1 MRRSAYLLK
10 LATCMMLVAFPVVL
24 FAADPGPAAMLY
36 AHGTTML
43 NGTSVPRSIALFAGD
58 FVQTNADSVANINA
72 TGSTVLIMNSSFV
85 QYEENGVKLE
95 HGAVKVS
102 TSKKLATHVGDVTV
116 SPANG
121 VWTEFEVRD
130 LDGKVQILA
139 QKGDV
144 TVSDSKGTATLAEG
158 QQTSRDETQEQESRR
173 DRRRGGGAIPAATG
187 GALDS
192 PVAIGIATGVATGL
206 GVWAIVQGDEPASPS
221 N

>member
-1 MRRSAYLLK
+1 MTRSAYLLK
-10 LATCMMLVAFPVVL
+10 VVAGILLIAFPVVL

-43 NGTSVPRSIALFAGD
+43 NGTSVPRSIALFTGD
-58 FVQTNADSVANINA
+58 FVQTNADSVANINS

-85 QYEENGVKLE
+85 QYEDNGVKLE
-95 HGAVKVS
+95 HGGMKVS
-102 TSKKLATHVGDVTV
+102 TSKQLVTHVGDVTV
-116 SPANG
+116 TPATG

-130 LDGKVQILA
+130 VDGKVQIVA
-139 QKGDV
+139 QKGDL

-158 QQTSRDETQEQESRR
+158 QQTDRDETQGQESRR
-173 DRRRGGGAIPAATG
+173 DRKRGGGATPAARG
-187 GALDS
+187 GVLNS

-221 N
+221 R